1 MAAAALRTAA
11 RHLAAP
17 AALLAASQSSRC
29 NEHDERLANLKAEV
43 ALLRG
48 ENARLRRALDGDGL
62 DVEALRLRIADF
74 AKERDWDQFHTPRN
88 ILLAL
93 VGEVGELAE
102 CFQWKGEVQ
111 NGLPGFEEGERAHVG
126 QGGVPC
132 ACDLGLAPQFLI
144 YFVRQF
150 CFFRTLFGC

>member
-48 ENARLRRALDGDGL
+48 ENARLRRALDGGGL
-62 DVEALRLRIADF
+62 DVDGLRGEVRRARVLLESLHVKGDALDVESIWGDYDKQGAARASRRCVCASRRAGSSWQRARQEPVVLIA
-74 AKERDWDQFHTPRN
+74 
-88 ILLAL
+88 LLATESAAVL
-93 VGEVGELAE
+93 THA
-102 CFQWKGEVQ
+102 
-111 NGLPGFEEGERAHVG
+111 A
-126 QGGVPC
+126 
-132 ACDLGLAPQFLI
+132 
-144 YFVRQF
+144 
-150 CFFRTLFGC
+150 